1 MLIPS
6 IDLLDGKAVQLQ
18 QGQDTKKI
26 YEREDIFQLLEEFS
40 LYGEVAI
47 IDLNAAMG
55 KGNNKQLIQQLLKKK
70 SCRVG
75 GGIRDLETAK
85 SYLAAGASK
94 IILGTSAT
102 KDFVKK
108 LPKAALVFAI
118 DAKGDY
124 LTTHG
129 WKKTQTQKV
138 VDIIPQLALNC
149 GEFLYTQVEKEG
161 MMAGID
167 VSRVEQ
173 VIQASPI
180 PVTVAGGITN
190 YQDLQ
195 WINSKGAN
203 SQIGMAIYSGA
214 MKLDQAFISLIDFK
228 KWN

>member
-18 QGQDTKKI
+18 QGQAEKKI
-26 YEREDIFQLLEEFS
+26 VEKEDVFALLAEFS

-55 KGNNKQLIQQLLKKK
+55 TGNNQELIEQMLRITP
-70 SCRVG
+70 CRVG

-102 KDFVKK
+102 ADFVKK
-108 LPKAALVFAI
+108 LPKNALIFAI

-129 WKKTQTQKV
+129 WKKTQKQKV
-138 VDIIPQLALNC
+138 RDIIPELSKNC

-161 MMAGID
+161 MMGGID
-167 VSRVEQ
+167 KQRIEQ
-173 VIQASPI
+173 VIKTSDV
-180 PVTVAGGITN
+180 PVTVAGGITS
-190 YQDLQ
+190 YADL
-195 WINSKGAN
+195 
-203 SQIGMAIYSGA
+203 
-214 MKLDQAFISLIDFK
+214 
-228 KWN
+228 